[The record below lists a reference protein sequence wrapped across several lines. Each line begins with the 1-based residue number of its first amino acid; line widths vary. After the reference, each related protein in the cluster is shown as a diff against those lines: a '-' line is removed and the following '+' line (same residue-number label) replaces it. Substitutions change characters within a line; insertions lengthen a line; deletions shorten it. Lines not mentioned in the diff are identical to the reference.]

1 MQQLSLV
8 LATSKL
14 QNLKTMQQLLLALCC
29 LYAFSAPPKPDPISP
44 APQELLTKYGPV
56 SLKITYSADS
66 SSTLRVGEQFME
78 FQSATLHAILQMT
91 EGFMQP
97 CPRTAVDF
105 GPVPELLYAYE
116 DHPFSCHEALYETV
130 DLYASC
136 SDCHLEELQEVVY
149 DYLMRELWLVP
160 AGEEIGLDTQEVT
173 GK

>member
-1 MQQLSLV
+1 MQQLV
-8 LATSKL
+8 
-14 QNLKTMQQLLLALCC
+14 LALCC
-29 LYAFSAPPKPDPISP
+29 LYTFSAAPNPNPISP
-44 APQELLTKYGPV
+44 APQELLTEYGPV
-56 SLKITYSADS
+56 SLKITPSTDS

-78 FQSATLHAILQMT
+78 FQSATLYAVLQMT

-116 DHPFSCHEALYETV
+116 DHPFSCQEALYETV

-149 DYLMRELWLVP
+149 TYLMRELWLVP
-160 AGEEIGLDTQEVT
+160 AGREIATEDQEWV
-173 GK
+173 KY